1 MGGWVDDG
9 WVDGGMDG
17 WVGLYSIIFQYD
29 DQLSWW
35 HLICE

>member
-1 MGGWVDDG
+1 MVDGWMDG

-29 DQLSWW
+29 D
-35 HLICE
+35 